1 YYSFGGNIKGGYEAL
16 SIYDYFKAKKRFYK
30 SLKADESFASFG
42 LATIYYRKDNPF
54 HSLDSAYVYINRA
67 HDSYS
72 IIKEKKKVKFQHLVN
87 PEKIDS
93 LRQTISTAFFNL
105 ALTENSI
112 EGYQQFINKH
122 SWAKEVERA
131 TFMRDSIAFN
141 NAKDAN
147 SSIAYQAFISNYAT
161 SI

>member
-1 YYSFGGNIKGGYEAL
+1 MSKLKHLTYFIFLIGTFTSYYSFGGNIKGGYEAL

-112 EGYQQFINKH
+112 EGY
-122 SWAKEVERA
+122 
-131 TFMRDSIAFN
+131 
-141 NAKDAN
+141 
-147 SSIAYQAFISNYAT
+147 
-161 SI
+161 